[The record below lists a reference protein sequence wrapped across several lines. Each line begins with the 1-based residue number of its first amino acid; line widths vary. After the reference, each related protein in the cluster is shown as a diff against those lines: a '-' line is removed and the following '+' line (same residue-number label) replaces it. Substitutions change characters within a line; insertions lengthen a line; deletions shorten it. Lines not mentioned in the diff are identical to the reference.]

1 VCILSAKGAGSPEPG
16 GAPGKHQFP
25 KEALK
30 ARITSRTIIEVV
42 LEVNRVF
49 SANEFFFN

>member
-1 VCILSAKGAGSPEPG
+1 VFSATGAGSSEPG
-16 GAPGKHQFP
+16 NAPGKHQFP

-30 ARITSRTIIEVV
+30 ARITSGTMIEVMP
-42 LEVNRVF
+42 EVNRAF